1 MRSSYNVLLGLVLV
15 LASPGVAFAE
25 RDATPAETR
34 RVTQVLVGMGYTAI
48 SDVDVVGNRFVV
60 DARSPRGRDVDVHLD
75 RRTLRVLREVRS

>member
-1 MRSSYNVLLGLVLV
+1 MRSPYGVLLGLTLI
-15 LASPGVAFAE
+15 LASPGIAFAE

-34 RVTQVLVGMGYTAI
+34 RVTQALVGMGYTAI